1 MSTIKPEWIINRQ
14 GKDMILYQG
23 LLALAHERGIKSI
36 RTSVYQPPLE
46 GNGYMAICTALVT
59 MADGSEWAGVGDADK
74 GNVNRNIA
82 PHIVRMAETRAKARA
97 LRDALNI
104 GMVADVE
111 LALDDEPA
119 SKPARVSVTR
129 ETVDSKVG
137 ELFPTVTEQA
147 DPAADL
153 RRKLERLVRSKAP
166 KGQEDA
172 KWESA
177 KNWAKQNRG
186 VDVDSATVDSLQAI
200 YDELKGKR

>member
-104 GMVADVE
+104 GMVAAEELDVDE
-111 LALDDEPA
+111 GEPA
-119 SKPARVSVTR
+119 QKPTPIRQTVTKSTVNEATQAAVAASDQGIVIRRERLATLQQEVTR
-129 ETVDSKVG
+129 
-137 ELFPTVTEQA
+137 
-147 DPAADL
+147 
-153 RRKLERLVRSKAP
+153 
-166 KGQEDA
+166 KG
-172 KWESA
+172 
-177 KNWAKQNRG
+177 KNWDTYKAYWLEQVKTPIEEAG
-186 VDVDSATVDSLQAI
+186 VDQLQAAI
-200 YDELKGKR
+200 EKQRAK

>member
-1 MSTIKPEWIINRQ
+1 MNIPKEFIINRQ
-14 GKDMILYQG
+14 GKDMILYKG
-23 LLALAHERGIKSI
+23 LLALAHDKGIKAI
-36 RTSVYQPPLE
+36 HTSVYQPPLDA
-46 GNGYMAICTALVT
+46 NNHIAIVTATVI
-59 MADGSEWAGVGDADK
+59 MADGTEWAGVGDADK
-74 GNVNRNIA
+74 NNVNPNIA
-82 PHIVRMAETRAKARA
+82 PHIIRMAETRAKARA

-166 KGQEDA
+166 KGQGDA
-172 KWESA
+172 KWKSA